1 MGHVEQSAAPAANP
15 SGSIAAERLS
25 IVVPAYNE
33 ERYLERCLRS
43 LKNQNT
49 QPHELIVVDNNSV
62 DRTASIAERYA
73 DFVVRENQQGY
84 HHAARA
90 GIARTTG
97 TLVAVCDADT
107 VYPADWVETVH
118 SRFRPDDCG
127 LYGSVTFHDGNPL
140 FGALVRFF
148 CFTVFMRQMR
158 MLGIDVCNGFNFV
171 FRRSAYEAVGGYDA
185 TLYDKVGLDIHLGRR
200 LKSLGPLRFES
211 RLRAATSM
219 RRILDHGLW
228 HFVSVNLAM
237 YWHFLLG
244 GETST
249 RYADYN
255 NPRGAGRRR
264 SR

>member
-1 MGHVEQSAAPAANP
+1 MLLQCSTDPPLAP
-15 SGSIAAERLS
+15 IAEALED
-25 IVVPAYNE
+25 PALPLYAQQ
-33 ERYLERCLRS
+33 RDLDLCLRS
-43 LKNQNT
+43 QKNQNT

-107 VYPADWVETVH
+107 VYPADWGETVH

-148 CFTVFMRQMR
+148 CFTVFMRHEP
-158 MLGIDVCNGFNFV
+158 N
-171 FRRSAYEAVGGYDA
+171 RS
-185 TLYDKVGLDIHLGRR
+185 
-200 LKSLGPLRFES
+200 
-211 RLRAATSM
+211 
-219 RRILDHGLW
+219 
-228 HFVSVNLAM
+228 
-237 YWHFLLG
+237 
-244 GETST
+244 
-249 RYADYN
+249 
-255 NPRGAGRRR
+255 
-264 SR
+264 